1 MTAPSPDQIV
11 PIAIFS
17 TRMTRHMTL
26 FKTTAL
32 TSAFAL
38 CAGPALADLTSAQVW
53 TDWQA
58 LFESYGMTV
67 ATDGQSASGNTLTVT
82 GITLTTD
89 VEPEGTMSMSF
100 GDISFVEN
108 GDGTVDIQM
117 PEVLPFTM
125 DVTNP
130 EGERATIGMVL
141 RQPGLKLTASGDD
154 SHTRY
159 DYDAPEIGLSDFTI
173 DATDMPDDF
182 AMDFDLVATG
192 NTGFFDVTAGDLRSY
207 ESVTSTDSMRLD
219 MNFTAPESEGG
230 GDMALQ
236 FEMADM
242 EQETSGQI
250 GQVAMDMSLSEMI
263 AGGMRQ
269 VGMATYGPMTYS
281 IAADT
286 PDGAF
291 NMAAAAEG
299 GSIGITINE
308 GGFGYD
314 VSSLASTMTVAAD
327 AMPLPPLSFAV
338 GESAVR
344 FAVPVVPG
352 EESQN
357 LDMAIRLVDLQ
368 VDDMLWNMIDPGE
381 SLPRDPATLIID
393 LAGMVT
399 VTEDFTDPE
408 FAETPGAAPGQ
419 IDALTVNQ
427 IQLSIAGAQLLG
439 DGNFTFNN
447 DFGVPMPAGVANLS
461 LTGANTLMDKLVVM
475 GLLPQEQAMGAR
487 MMLGMFARPGQGEDS
502 LVSTIEMKEDGSILA
517 NGQRIK

>member
-1 MTAPSPDQIV
+1 MT
-11 PIAIFS
+11 F
-17 TRMTRHMTL
+17 

-32 TSAFAL
+32 TSALAL
-38 CAGPALADLTSAQVW
+38 CAGPALADLTAGQVW

-58 LFESYGMTV
+58 LFESYGMSI
-67 ATDGQSASGNTLTVT
+67 ATDGEATSGNTLTVT
-82 GITLTTD
+82 GITLTAP
-89 VEPEGTMSMSF
+89 VEPEGTMSMNF

-108 GDGTVDIQM
+108 GDGTVDIQLA
-117 PEVLPFTM
+117 ETLPFTM

-130 EGERATIGMVL
+130 DGEQATIGMTL
-141 RQPGLKLTASGDD
+141 RQPGLQLTASGDD

-182 AMDFDLVATG
+182 NMVFDMVATD
-192 NTGFFDVTAGDLRSY
+192 NTGFFDVTSGDLKSY
-207 ESVTSTDSMRLD
+207 ESVTSTARLILD
-219 MNFTAPESEGG
+219 MAFDAPESEGG
-230 GDMALQ
+230 GNMTLRVD
-236 FEMADM
+236 MADM

-250 GQVAMDMSLSEMI
+250 GQIAMDMSLSEMI

-269 VGMATYGPMTYS
+269 NGSATYGPMTYTV
-281 IAADT
+281 AADT

-291 NMAAAAEG
+291 EMAAAAEG
-299 GSIGITINE
+299 GSLGLTIDDS
-308 GGFGYD
+308 GFAYD
-314 VSSLASTMTVAAD
+314 VSSRASTMTVAAD
-327 AMPLPPLSFAV
+327 AMPLPPLSFNV
-338 GESAVR
+338 GESALR

-352 EESQN
+352 EESQD
-357 LDMAIRLVDLQ
+357 LDMVVRLVDLT

-393 LAGMVT
+393 LSGMVT

-408 FAETPGAAPGQ
+408 FAETPGEAPGQ

-427 IQLSIAGAQLLG
+427 LQLSIAGAELMG
-439 DGNFTFNN
+439 DGDFTFNN
-447 DFGVPMPAGVANLS
+447 DMGVPMPAGVANLS
-461 LTGANTLMDKLVVM
+461 LTGANALMDKLVVM

-487 MMLGMFARPGQGEDS
+487 MMLGMFARPGEGEDS
-502 LVSTIEMKEDGSILA
+502 LVSTIEVNEDGSILA